1 MVDVPTARLKA
12 AVVAHHLRLL
22 GAPATNVLGT
32 PDRPVVVVSAA
43 VAVEQLRSGDIEL
56 PRILVALDSGDADL
70 GELGVRALGPS
81 AGARHVRFGGMEES
95 AWRQARS
102 LHDVRVYECE
112 GRHDAIAIASDG
124 RPCWVRLQKNDCTV
138 LVIGTDLGADLIR
151 YRQGDPA
158 RTTHRTDAPM
168 WGIGGERPLYL
179 YEEQIPA
186 GEEHERQ
193 ADWWSM
199 ALAET
204 VAKLLPH
211 SLQPLAPEGAPGL
224 LVVTGDDDQALLDK
238 YDEQLARLQKLPV
251 TYFLHPQ
258 TRHTPQTM
266 RRIADTHR
274 VEWGLH
280 PDALD
285 RPDQYADAYR
295 EQSAWFET
303 LAGCRPD
310 SVRNHGYL
318 NDGYWGHLPVW
329 LEHDVR
335 VSANLPGI
343 NGRILNGSLLPARM
357 AWQGELTRHWSIL
370 TAIGDGV
377 RFALGMGRAESAQC
391 ILDLANRI
399 VTSKLPGVI
408 VVNLHPQ
415 NVSDVTEMHDVL
427 HEVVGRLG
435 FHPMALSLCINW
447 FERRDLVLSGP
458 HQQHA

>member
-1 MVDVPTARLKA
+1 MIDAPTPRLKA
-12 AVVAHHLRLL
+12 AVVAHHLRLI
-22 GAPATNVLGT
+22 GVPATDALGL
-32 PDRPVVVVSAA
+32 PDRPVVVASAP
-43 VAVEQLRSGDIEL
+43 VVVEQLKSGDIEL
-56 PRILVALDSGDADL
+56 PRVLVALDHGDADVAGL
-70 GELGVRALGPS
+70 GITAVDSCAAPQ
-81 AGARHVRFGGMEES
+81 HVSFGGMEES
-95 AWRQARS
+95 AWRQART
-102 LHDVRVYECE
+102 LHDVRVYEGE
-112 GRHDAIAIASDG
+112 RTEAIATVGDG

-138 LVIGTDLGADLIR
+138 LLIGTDLGGDLIR

-186 GEEHERQ
+186 GTEHERQ

-204 VAKLLPH
+204 VAGLLPH
-211 SLQPLAPEGAPGL
+211 SLRPLAPDAAPGL
-224 LVVTGDDDQALLDK
+224 LVVTGDDDQAALDK
-238 YDEQLARLQKLPV
+238 YDEQLARLRRLPV

-258 TRHTPQTM
+258 TRHTAQTM
-266 RRIADTHR
+266 RRIAETHR

-285 RPDQYADAYR
+285 RPQQYAEAYR
-295 EQSAWFET
+295 EQSAWFEN
-303 LAGCRPD
+303 LLGRRPD
-310 SVRNHGYL
+310 GVRNHGYL

-329 LEHDVR
+329 LEHDVK

-357 AWQGELTRHWSIL
+357 AWQGQLTSHWSIL

-377 RFALGMGRAESAQC
+377 RFALGMNGTESAQC

-399 VTSKLPGVI
+399 VASKLPGVI

-415 NVSDVTEMHDVL
+415 NVSDTTEMHDAL

-435 FHPMALSLCINW
+435 FHPMELSSCI
-447 FERRDLVLSGP
+447 ERFNTRDLVLSGP
-458 HQQHA
+458 HPQHA